1 MFLGISESHS
11 RMNGTEAALAIAS
24 TVTGENFEPQTK
36 RQRMESHDHGEEQLM
51 NFTQTL
57 MSPTSIENIELG
69 KK

>member
-1 MFLGISESHS
+1 
-11 RMNGTEAALAIAS
+11 MNGTEAALAIAS

-36 RQRMESHDHGEEQLM
+36 RQRMESLGEEQIM

-57 MSPTSIENIELG
+57 IPPTSIENIELG

>member
-36 RQRMESHDHGEEQLM
+36 RQRMESHGEEQIM

-57 MSPTSIENIELG
+57 IPPTSIENIKLG
-69 KK
+69 EK